1 MQKSIEIII
10 QNKHGIHARPAAQ
23 LVKLASKYQSD
34 VFIQRDDVKVSGKSI
49 MGLLAMEATC
59 GKKIIIY
66 AEGIDAEQ
74 VLNDLQNL
82 INSKFGFDE

>member
-10 QNKHGIHARPAAQ
+10 KNKYGIHARPSAQ
-23 LVKLASKYQSD
+23 FVKIASKYQSD
-34 VFIQRDDVKVSGKSI
+34 VFVQKDNIKVSGKSI
-49 MGLLAMEATC
+49 MGLITMGITC
-59 GKKIIIY
+59 GKKITIS

-74 VLNDLQNL
+74 ALDDLQNL